1 MQWLKRRPSFF
12 GLFMS
17 ITSLVANLGHNYVYT
32 IRVRMG
38 IWLKSVQRRPFDS
51 SIMVLCVRWYIT
63 YKLSY
68 YDLRDLMAERGVNL
82 SHTTTLRWANAASP
96 NSRRSGIAL
105 PSQFALPGE
114 WTKPTYASEG
124 DGGISISFGS
134 SPPGS
139 DRLASGRP
147 TPSPNPPSGNGSAHP
162 ESIGPNCYFCSGSR
176 LALPLTVL
184 RSLNSLTHD

>member
-17 ITSLVANLGHNYVYT
+17 ITSLVANLSHNYVYT

-38 IWLKSVQRRPFDS
+38 IWSKSVQRHHFDS
-51 SIMVLCVRWYIT
+51 SIIVLSVRWHIT

-68 YDLRDLMAERGVNL
+68 CDLRDLMAERGVNL
-82 SHTTTLRWANAASP
+82 SHTTILRWANAVSP
-96 NSRRSGIAL
+96 NSRRSGIAP
-105 PSQFALPGE
+105 PSQLALPGE

-134 SPPGS
+134 FLPGS

-147 TPSPNPPSGNGSAHP
+147 TPSPNRPSGNGSAHP
-162 ESIGPNCYFCSGSR
+162 ESVGLNCYSCSGSR
-176 LALPLTVL
+176 LALPLIVL
-184 RSLNSLTHD
+184 RSLNSSTHD